1 MNPEI
6 YAWLLGGIGVGTAVA
21 CGPVA
26 ATDAPRRW
34 PSLVGLCGLIAA
46 LLAVG
51 VESGTLVRHV
61 VQIAPAMLALALV
74 ALHSPFGRASALAI
88 LPCWLA
94 LMVTILVAD
103 DALADPF
110 RAVLGM
116 PALWLLVSFIGFLLW
131 VPNWAGPRA
140 LDIGLSVVAALAAII
155 VIAVGFTMHGASSD
169 ASLVERTIAGMV
181 AAVPSADWI
190 GVGVFVTALAGVMA
204 GRLLPEAE

>member
-1 MNPEI
+1 MLS
-6 YAWLLGGIGVGTAVA
+6 AMSRAGFGVLSLGVLLSLLLLVSAGTLAHPGGASGVALLLTPVLILCAGTAIGVVVMLRAR
-21 CGPVA
+21 A
-26 ATDAPRRW
+26 ARL
-34 PSLVGLCGLIAA
+34 SGLWGF
-46 LLAVG
+46 LAMIL
-51 VESGTLVRHV
+51 T
-61 VQIAPAMLALALV
+61 VQT
-74 ALHSPFGRASALAI
+74 
-88 LPCWLA
+88 LA

-103 DALADPF
+103 DALGDPF

>member
-1 MNPEI
+1 MLS
-6 YAWLLGGIGVGTAVA
+6 AMSRAGFGVLSLGVLLSLLLLVSAGTLAHPGGASGVALLLTPVLILCAGTAIGVVVLLRAR
-21 CGPVA
+21 A
-26 ATDAPRRW
+26 ARL
-34 PSLVGLCGLIAA
+34 SGLWGF
-46 LLAVG
+46 LAMIL
-51 VESGTLVRHV
+51 T
-61 VQIAPAMLALALV
+61 VQT
-74 ALHSPFGRASALAI
+74 
-88 LPCWLA
+88 LA
-94 LMVTILVAD
+94 LMVTILVDD
-103 DALADPF
+103 DALGDPF

>member
-1 MNPEI
+1 MLS
-6 YAWLLGGIGVGTAVA
+6 AMSRAGFGVLSLGVLLSLLLLVSAGTLAHPGGASGVALLLTPVLILCAGTAIGVVVMLRAR
-21 CGPVA
+21 A
-26 ATDAPRRW
+26 ARL
-34 PSLVGLCGLIAA
+34 SGLWGF
-46 LLAVG
+46 LAMIL
-51 VESGTLVRHV
+51 T
-61 VQIAPAMLALALV
+61 VQT
-74 ALHSPFGRASALAI
+74 
-88 LPCWLA
+88 LA

-131 VPNWAGPRA
+131 VPEWAGPRA

-181 AAVPSADWI
+181 AAVPSVDWI

>member
-1 MNPEI
+1 MSRTGF
-6 YAWLLGGIGVGTAVA
+6 AVLSLGVLLSLLLLASAGSLAHVGDTF
-21 CGPVA
+21 
-26 ATDAPRRW
+26 
-34 PSLVGLCGLIAA
+34 AA
-46 LLAVG
+46 LLTPVLIILAGTAIG
-51 VESGTLVRHV
+51 VV
-61 VQIAPAMLALALV
+61 V
-74 ALHSPFGRASALAI
+74 ALRARAMHLSGLWGFLAMI
-88 LPCWLA
+88 LTVEALA
-94 LMVTILVAD
+94 LMVTILVD
-103 DALADPF
+103 DALPDPL

-181 AAVPSADWI
+181 AAVPSVDWI

>member
-1 MNPEI
+1 MSRTGF
-6 YAWLLGGIGVGTAVA
+6 AVLSLGVLL
-21 CGPVA
+21 
-26 ATDAPRRW
+26 
-34 PSLVGLCGLIAA
+34 SLLLLASAGSLAHAGDTFAA
-46 LLAVG
+46 LLTPVLIILAGTAIG
-51 VESGTLVRHV
+51 VV
-61 VQIAPAMLALALV
+61 V
-74 ALHSPFGRASALAI
+74 ALRARATHLSGLWGFLAMI
-88 LPCWLA
+88 LTVEALA
-94 LMVTILVAD
+94 LMVTILVD
-103 DALADPF
+103 DALTDPL